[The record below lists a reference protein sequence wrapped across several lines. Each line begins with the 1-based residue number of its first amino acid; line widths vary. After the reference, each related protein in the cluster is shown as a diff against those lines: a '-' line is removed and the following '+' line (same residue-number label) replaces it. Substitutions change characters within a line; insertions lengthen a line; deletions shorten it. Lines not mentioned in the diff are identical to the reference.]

1 MKPKIGIIGSGNVG
15 TALKRGLEGGGYEV
29 KNAGHDPKDMQ
40 SIAAWGEVLIL
51 AIPYGAIDDALR
63 VIGDAVQGKVLL
75 DVTNA
80 LTPDF
85 QLALGCTTSAA
96 EELQK
101 KAPKAKVVK
110 AFNTVFAP
118 NMSTGKVKSEKLTLF
133 VAGDDV
139 AAKKLVLSAGR
150 DIGFDPVDAGP
161 LMNARWMET
170 LGYFNIQL
178 GYTLKMGTEIG
189 FKLVH

>member
-1 MKPKIGIIGSGNVG
+1 MKPKIGIIGNGNVG
-15 TALKRGLEGGGYEV
+15 TALRRGLEGGGYEV
-29 KNAGHDPKDMQ
+29 KSAGHDPKEVRT
-40 SIAAWGEVLIL
+40 IAAWGEMLIL
-51 AIPYGAIDDALR
+51 AVPFAAINDALS
-63 VIGDAVQGKVLL
+63 VMGDAVQGKVLL

-80 LTPDF
+80 LTPGF
-85 QLALGCTTSAA
+85 QLALGCTTSGG

-110 AFNTVFAP
+110 AFNTVFAQ
-118 NMSTGKVKSEKLTLF
+118 NMSTGKVKGEKLTLF
-133 VAGDDV
+133 VAGDDEP
-139 AAKKLVLSAGR
+139 AKKLVMSAGG
-150 DIGFDPVDAGP
+150 DIGFDSVDAGP

-178 GYTLKMGTEIG
+178 GYTLKMGTDIG

>member
-1 MKPKIGIIGSGNVG
+1 MKPKIGIIGNGNVG
-15 TALKRGLEGGGYEV
+15 TALKRGLEGVGYEV
-29 KNAGHDPKDMQ
+29 KSAGSDPKDVRA
-40 SIAAWGEVLIL
+40 IAAWGEMLVL
-51 AIPYGAIDDALR
+51 AIPFSAVDDALR
-63 VIGDAVQGKVLL
+63 VMGDAVQGKVLL

-80 LTPDF
+80 LTHDF
-85 QLALGCTTSAA
+85 QLALGCTTSGG

-101 KAPKAKVVK
+101 KAMKAKVVK
-110 AFNTVFAP
+110 AFNTIFAQ
-118 NMSTGKVKSEKLTLF
+118 NMSTGTVKGEKLTLF
-133 VAGDDV
+133 VAGDDEP
-139 AAKKLVLSAGR
+139 AKKLVLSVGR

-178 GYTLKMGTEIG
+178 GYTLKMGTDIG